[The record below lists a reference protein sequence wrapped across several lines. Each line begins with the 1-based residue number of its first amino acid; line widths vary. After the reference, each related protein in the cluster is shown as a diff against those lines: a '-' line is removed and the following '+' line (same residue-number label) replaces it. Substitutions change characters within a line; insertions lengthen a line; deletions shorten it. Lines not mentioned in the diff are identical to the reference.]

1 MFVYNCFGIANR
13 ILLFNDIANRHES
26 SFNFDLEMRHPDYEN
41 LKSLI
46 GQEYA
51 QCHIKQHEKY
61 VIDLKRQILKQL
73 KEQCRTL

>member
-1 MFVYNCFGIANR
+1 
-13 ILLFNDIANRHES
+13 
-26 SFNFDLEMRHPDYEN
+26 MRHPDYEN

-61 VIDLKRQILKQL
+61 LIDLKRQILKEL